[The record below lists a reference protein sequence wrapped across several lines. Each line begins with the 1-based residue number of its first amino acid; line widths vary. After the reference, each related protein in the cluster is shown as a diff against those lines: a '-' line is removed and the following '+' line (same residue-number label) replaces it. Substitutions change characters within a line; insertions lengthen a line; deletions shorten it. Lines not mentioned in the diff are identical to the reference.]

1 METGQIE
8 KKVTWLDEQRRKD
21 LEALEQV
28 TDSIERLE
36 KETSGQEAK
45 LKEFSSEVARLSALA
60 TRINQF
66 DDALNKQRQEFSRHL
81 DDMEARRAERDK
93 NLDEIRRSDLE
104 GFSKSL
110 QELAGRLDRMESI
123 RSEMEARRE
132 EAIRLTRD
140 IDAVKK
146 KLEGLGDRA
155 DDQLRAITSAE
166 ETRKLESRRVIDLQT
181 ETSGLREK
189 IDQVHGSIDG
199 VEDRVRRLE
208 TRLAELASA
217 EGDRRDLMT
226 SWVENQERRLVD
238 FERGW
243 KDWEDRFA
251 AFETRATELDEKMR
265 SYEETYRNIK
275 QLRSELEEVI
285 GRLDRRI
292 NEITEMQRLSEDRTK
307 QELTTFKAD
316 DQKRWNNYKL
326 SADEQWR
333 GHHREHERMEGELG
347 RLASELSES
356 QTILQDVREVSDERL
371 SEMLALLRDWAQEA
385 EGRRKGR

>member
-28 TDSIERLE
+28 TESIGRLE
-36 KETSGQEAK
+36 KETSSQEAK

-66 DDALNKQRQEFSRHL
+66 DDALHKHRQEFSRHL
-81 DDMEARRAERDK
+81 DELEARRTERDK

-104 GFSKSL
+104 DLSKSI
-110 QELAGRLDRMESI
+110 QELAGRLDPVESL
-123 RSEMEARRE
+123 RSEMDVRRDE
-132 EAIRLTRD
+132 EIRLTRD
-140 IDAVKK
+140 IDGLKK
-146 KLEGLGDRA
+146 KIEALGDRA
-155 DDQLRAITSAE
+155 DDQLRAITSVE

-208 TRLAELASA
+208 TRLAELISA

-243 KDWEDRFA
+243 KDWEGRFA
-251 AFETRATELDEKMR
+251 AFEARATELDEKMR

-275 QLRSELEEVI
+275 QLRGELEEVI

-292 NEITEMQRLSEDRTK
+292 NEITEIQRLSEDRTK

-326 SADEQWR
+326 STDEQWR
-333 GHHREHERMEGELG
+333 GHNREHESINEELV
-347 RLASELSES
+347 RLASELTES
-356 QTILQDVREVSDERL
+356 QTVLRDIREVSDQRL
-371 SEMLALLRDWAQEA
+371 SEMLALLRDWAQEV
-385 EGRRKGR
+385 EVRGKGR